1 MPQCNQI
8 DEYKLHFKNPPII
21 VSRRWFCQL
30 PFEWQTRL
38 FPFELVEILITG
50 FTVLIDSFLRF
61 VPRFVLIKATIP
73 VAHVTAHV
81 TNHLHNSHNRRF
93 PPVVN
98 DSARVCDFYLRSG
111 YRLQEPR
118 VCQGCT
124 VNGAIFTL
132 DDDNDD
138 GSSRQRSLSSLE
150 ERPSKFEFFFFFLIK
165 VKVEQRSF
173 QED

>member
-1 MPQCNQI
+1 MVLSI
-8 DEYKLHFKNPPII
+8 AVRMADTGI
-21 VSRRWFCQL
+21 
-30 PFEWQTRL
+30 

-81 TNHLHNSHNRRF
+81 TNHLHNSHNRRL

-150 ERPSKFEFFFFFLIK
+150 ERPSKFEFFFFFLN
-165 VKVEQRSF
+165 
-173 QED
+173 